1 MKNFIKTISFMV
13 VTVLL
18 LSSILPVSI
27 YATSLT
33 NGGETDSSVVGAKTG
48 PEDVTIQVAEG
59 AQLYKSVDERIEI
72 PSNQLIDIFVVG
84 MFEQKWRQTAHIG

>member
-33 NGGETDSSVVGAKTG
+33 ND
-48 PEDVTIQVAEG
+48 
-59 AQLYKSVDERIEI
+59 
-72 PSNQLIDIFVVG
+72 DI
-84 MFEQKWRQTAHIG
+84 